1 MTYSIIGRCPRTG
14 RLGLGI
20 TTFSLAVG
28 GRCEGVAANIGVC
41 KTQAFPNRTN
51 DPLGIKLLAEGYVP
65 SRVMEMFATN
75 DSEHDYRQIAI
86 MDRDGR
92 IAAHTGSSTRGWSG
106 HQVDT
111 DCVAFGNGLVGPQVL
126 AGLIAGFK
134 TRPEDALEYRLMRAI
149 EGGRDAGGQGNATT
163 HKPERSAAIKV
174 VDRLDYPD
182 VDVRVDVHPTAV
194 EELRR
199 VLEEFKLYQDFY
211 RQRALNPSQAIRRTC
226 SPPTSRRNVRNPLP
240 HPEDVA
246 LSALYEAD

>member
-1 MTYSIIGRCPRTG
+1 MTYSIIGRCARTG

-28 GRCEGVAANIGVC
+28 GRCEGIAANVGVC

-51 DPLGIKLLAEGYVP
+51 DPMGVKLLAEGYLP
-65 SRVMEMFATN
+65 ARVMELFATN

-92 IAAHTGSSTRGWSG
+92 VAAHTGAGTRGWSG
-106 HQVDT
+106 HRIDE

-126 AGLIAGFK
+126 DGLIDGFK
-134 TRPEDALEYRLMRAI
+134 ADPAEVLEHRLMRAL
-149 EGGRDAGGQGNATT
+149 EGGRDAGGQGTATN

-174 VDRLDYPD
+174 VGRRDYPD
-182 VDVRVDVHPTAV
+182 IDVRVDVHPTAV

-199 VLEEFKLYQDFY
+199 VLEEFRQYEEFY
-211 RQRALNPSQAIRRTC
+211 RQRGLNPSQAIPQDVFVANLKARR
-226 SPPTSRRNVRNPLP
+226 
-240 HPEDVA
+240 A
-246 LSALYEAD
+246 